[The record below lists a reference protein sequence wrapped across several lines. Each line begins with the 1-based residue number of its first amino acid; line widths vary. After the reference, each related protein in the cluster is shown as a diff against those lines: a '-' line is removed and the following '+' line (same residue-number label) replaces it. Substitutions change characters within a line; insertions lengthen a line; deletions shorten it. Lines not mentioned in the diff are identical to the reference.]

1 MSIPGPIDERSRPR
15 RVAQNAQAAPPKGRR
30 RRLKGSSLPET
41 RDVILDVA
49 EELFAEQGF
58 HGVSIRDIAHR
69 AKVNSALI
77 HYYFDTKQRLFE
89 SVFDRRSI
97 LINKERLELLADYEG
112 QNGDAVTVE
121 GAIAAFV
128 DPLLHHLAD
137 GGRGW
142 QNFFAIVAQVNGTPG
157 WGGEIIGRYF
167 DPVVQRLIEV
177 VHRAL
182 PQARLDD
189 LYGCYNLLSGALTL
203 TLSQTGR
210 VDKLSGGLCRSND
223 IPFFHPRLIAF
234 AAAGFRQVCADGA
247 AAGGT

>member
-1 MSIPGPIDERSRPR
+1 MSMPGPVDRSALCPP
-15 RVAQNAQAAPPKGRR
+15 VAQNAQRPSPRRRGRR
-30 RRLKGSSLPET
+30 SKGSALTET

-49 EELFAEQGF
+49 EELFAGQGF

-69 AKVNSALI
+69 AGVNSALI

-97 LINKERLELLADYEG
+97 LINKERLELLADYERR
-112 QNGDAVTVE
+112 NGDAVTVE

-128 DPLLHHLAD
+128 DPLLHHLANGD
-137 GGRGW
+137 RGW
-142 QNFFAIVAQVNGTPG
+142 RSFFAIVAQVNGAPG

-177 VHRAL
+177 MQRAL
-182 PQARLDD
+182 PQARLED
-189 LYGCYNLLSGALTL
+189 LYGSYNLLSGALTL

-210 VDKLSGGLCRSND
+210 VDKLSGGLCHSDD

-234 AAAGFRQVCADGA
+234 AAAGFRQVCAN
-247 AAGGT
+247 